1 MLGCVL
7 IFDHEICEGWL
18 YQQHKVNV
26 AGHAFCWKK
35 PDKHNVMTGI
45 YLVRLICLLWFS
57 WVTVREVFPN
67 RNKTMKHNFNET
79 QTENVMNSDSHKV
92 LCSSIVECV
101 LIWINQFRDW
111 YWDFS
116 LLYTSMCSSKPH
128 KNHSV
133 KSNISSSV
141 TFTGALK
148 YDTNLKCQHLGNS
161 ELFRCPHIFCG
172 AYDNLLFSSKLFW
185 NITIHIYTEGKGT
198 DLFFYSRESS

>member
-1 MLGCVL
+1 MGGREHVLLEIFTWRRYKKKKCEMLGCVL

-101 LIWINQFRDW
+101 LIWINQFKGLVLG
-111 YWDFS
+111 
-116 LLYTSMCSSKPH
+116 LLPPLYF
-128 KNHSV
+128 NV
-133 KSNISSSV
+133 
-141 TFTGALK
+141 FL
-148 YDTNLKCQHLGNS
+148 
-161 ELFRCPHIFCG
+161 
-172 AYDNLLFSSKLFW
+172 
-185 NITIHIYTEGKGT
+185 
-198 DLFFYSRESS
+198 

>member
-1 MLGCVL
+1 MNNALREWRSPGQQDSNRQALIGVRKQSTPKASGTIHFDWNQQWLYKYGRKRACTSRYFRLKKVYIKKKKCEMLWCVL

-18 YQQHKVNV
+18 YQQHKVNA

-57 WVTVREVFPN
+57 WVTVREVFPS

-101 LIWINQFRDW
+101 VIWMNQFKGLVLG
-111 YWDFS
+111 
-116 LLYTSMCSSKPH
+116 LLPPSYF
-128 KNHSV
+128 NV
-133 KSNISSSV
+133 
-141 TFTGALK
+141 FL
-148 YDTNLKCQHLGNS
+148 
-161 ELFRCPHIFCG
+161 
-172 AYDNLLFSSKLFW
+172 
-185 NITIHIYTEGKGT
+185 
-198 DLFFYSRESS
+198 